1 MYVVRKLSL
10 LQCFYK
16 NTQMENLKMMNIF
29 SRLCF
34 RLYALN
40 HLESGGMLTL
50 GHALVP
56 FLLKMSRRNSF
67 YFEILGRVSRQLENF
82 GSQILKNC
90 SAVDG
95 RSSSN
100 SSVRRRPRF
109 EMSVDSSNGELETG
123 LG

>member
-1 MYVVRKLSL
+1 MVCSHGAMLW
-10 LQCFYK
+10 
-16 NTQMENLKMMNIF
+16 
-29 SRLCF
+29 SRFLANQ
-34 RLYALN
+34 RLVDMRDDTTASNRRLDQ
-40 HLESGGMLTL
+40 
-50 GHALVP
+50 AVQ
-56 FLLKMSRRNSF
+56 FLISSDGELKMSRRNSF